1 MSGNDDLKRSA
12 GEAAAGYVRSGNLVG
27 LGSGSTARFATL
39 RIGDLLA
46 SNELRDVVAVP
57 TSEATAEL
65 ARGVAIPLAS
75 LEDVSHIDVTID
87 GADEVDPELN
97 LIKGL
102 GGALLR
108 EKVVASITSLQVI
121 VVDDS
126 KLVQNLGT
134 RVPLPVEVVP
144 FGWKTCVKA
153 MSALGCEP
161 RLRMQDGGR
170 YLTDE
175 GNHILDCRFERIV
188 DAYLMEQRINNVPG
202 VVENG
207 LFVGLADVVVVA
219 SPTGLRTLRRD
230 ESTHIER

>member
-1 MSGNDDLKRSA
+1 M
-12 GEAAAGYVRSGNLVG
+12 
-27 LGSGSTARFATL
+27 
-39 RIGDLLA
+39 
-46 SNELRDVVAVP
+46 VAVP

-65 ARGVAIPLAS
+65 ARDVAIPLAS
-75 LEDVSHIDVTID
+75 LEDVSHIDITID

-126 KLVQNLGT
+126 KLVQSLGT

-153 MSALGCEP
+153 ISALGCEP
-161 RLRMQDGGR
+161 RLRTQDGGR

-175 GNHILDCRFERIV
+175 GNHILNCRFERIV

-207 LFVGLADVVVVA
+207 LFLGLADVVVVA

-230 ESTHIER
+230 ELTHIER